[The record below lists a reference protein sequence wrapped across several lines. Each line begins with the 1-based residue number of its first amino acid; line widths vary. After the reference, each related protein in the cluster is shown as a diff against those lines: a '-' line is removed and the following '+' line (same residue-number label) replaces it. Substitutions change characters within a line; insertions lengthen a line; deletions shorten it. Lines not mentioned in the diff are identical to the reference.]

1 MSAEQGEDVTIPPAF
16 NEGADAEVAKPKPK
30 VKRKTRAAKPKDEE
44 SIAERS
50 KRIRAE
56 RLSQKG
62 PKVEKVMGTV
72 TKLGR
77 DKIFTGKG
85 VGKTYEWK
93 DRLKLPRANAE
104 VLETKGWFEIDD

>member
-30 VKRKTRAAKPKDEE
+30 VKRKTRAAKPKEGKP
-44 SIAERS
+44 A
-50 KRIRAE
+50 A
-56 RLSQKG
+56 G
-62 PKVEKVMGTV
+62 NVMGTV

-77 DKIFTGKG
+77 DKIHTGKG

-93 DRLKLPRANAE
+93 DRLELPIANAE
-104 VLETKGWFEIDD
+104 ALETKGWFEIDD